1 MTLCPNPRTF
11 TLTLKK
17 PSQQASTSARATIAP
32 PYNPSQA
39 RTGVDL
45 APLKAALTAANS
57 KQMDTSMLSAPVA
70 VMQATLEDLGFG
82 L

>member
-1 MTLCPNPRTF
+1 MTLCPDPRTF
-11 TLTLKK
+11 NLTL
-17 PSQQASTSARATIAP
+17 
-32 PYNPSQA
+32 YNPSQA

-70 VMQATLEDLGFG
+70 VMQATLLRVGVRARVRVRVRDAGHAQG
-82 L
+82 V